1 MINKATEFEMLRSL
15 HTLWRARRLTRVE
28 LIDILKKQYNM
39 KLVAVTKEL
48 IEAESLDGKAKY
60 SIK

>member
-15 HTLWRARRLTRVE
+15 HTLWRGRRLTRVE
-28 LIDILKKQYNM
+28 VIDILKKQHNM
-39 KLVAVTKEL
+39 KLVAITKDI

>member
-15 HTLWRARRLTRVE
+15 HTLWRSRRLTRVE
-28 LIDILKKQYNM
+28 LIDILKKQHDM
-39 KLVAVTKEL
+39 KLVAITKEL
-48 IEAESLDGKAKY
+48 IEAESLDGRVKY

>member
-1 MINKATEFEMLRSL
+1 MVQKATEFEALRVL

-28 LIDILKKQYNM
+28 LIEILKKQYNLQ
-39 KLVAVTKEL
+39 LVAINKLL
-48 IEAESLDGKAKY
+48 IEAESLDGKSKY

>member
-15 HTLWRARRLTRVE
+15 HTLWRGRRLTRIEV
-28 LIDILKKQYNM
+28 IDILKHKFDM
-39 KLVAVTKEL
+39 KLVAITKDV
-48 IEAESLDGKAKY
+48 IEAESLDGKVKY

>member
-28 LIDILKKQYNM
+28 LIDILKKQHNM

-48 IEAESLDGKAKY
+48 IEAESLDGRVKY